1 VDQNK
6 VKIGPV
12 TKVNR
17 KEIVMS
23 RPHTFLKPVREI
35 FNWSVGHPL
44 AQVGVMFITWA
55 SFPDALKKPF
65 TTMVHGDREGLLRIT
80 KF

>member
-1 VDQNK
+1 M
-6 VKIGPV
+6 GPD
-12 TKVNR
+12 TKLNR

-23 RPHTFLKPVREI
+23 LPHTFFKPILEI
-35 FNWSVGHPL
+35 FNCSVAHPL
-44 AQVGVMFITWA
+44 AQVGVMFIGWT

-65 TTMVHGDREGLLRIT
+65 TTMVHRDREDSLRIT